1 MLFRVSVLVFIAG
14 YQTRGGLIDGG
25 KIKGSQGRQREAA
38 LGNKGHP
45 KNLGKTRNSFIRVLT
60 YI

>member
-25 KIKGSQGRQREAA
+25 KIKA

-45 KNLGKTRNSFIRVLT
+45 KNLGKPRNSFIRVLT